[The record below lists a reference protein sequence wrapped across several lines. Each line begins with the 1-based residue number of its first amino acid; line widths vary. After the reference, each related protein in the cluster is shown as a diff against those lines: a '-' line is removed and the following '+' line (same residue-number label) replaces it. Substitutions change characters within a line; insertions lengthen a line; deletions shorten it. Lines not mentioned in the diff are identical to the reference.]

1 MSAGCSNE
9 PRVVKTNNRPMANWA
24 GPWDWTL
31 DLASDEA
38 VPVSVHIR
46 GLVLQKDDLPR
57 VMATHFSISIVD
69 DAECIISAK

>member
-1 MSAGCSNE
+1 MAAGCSNE

-57 VMATHFSISIVD
+57 VMSTHFSVSVVD
-69 DAECIISAK
+69 DAERIILAK